1 MEKILELKDVY
12 ETDRANDAV
21 LLQLINA
28 ILEQVSSKIL
38 TDEKGFQYLL
48 YDPTEDMLNRAK
60 QKSMV
65 CLCLYYTLI
74 YVLTTLYI
82 GFIQTIDNTPHKL
95 PVELL
100 DFLHSLKDRCTDI
113 LQISITS
120 LDNLLP
126 CLNDKYA
133 QIYHQE
139 KVWFFEKDIYDCKS
153 KLDMPSQMPK
163 KGRELR
169 SPTTPC

>member
-12 ETDRANDAV
+12 EADRANDAV

-38 TDEKGFQYLL
+38 TDEKGSQYLF
-48 YDPTEDMLNRAK
+48 YDPTEDFHNIKK

-65 CLCLYYTLI
+65 CLSLYYTLI

-82 GFIQTIDNTPHKL
+82 GFIHTIDNTPHKL
-95 PVELL
+95 PVELIG
-100 DFLHSLKDRCTDI
+100 FLHSLKDRCTEI
-113 LQISITS
+113 LEISISS
-120 LDNLLP
+120 LDKILP
-126 CLNDKYA
+126 CLSNKYA

-139 KVWFFEKDIYDCKS
+139 KIWFFEKDIYDCKS
-153 KLDMPSQMPK
+153 KLEMPSQLPK
-163 KGRELR
+163 NSK
-169 SPTTPC
+169 PIN

>member
-1 MEKILELKDVY
+1 MEKIFELKEFY
-12 ETDRANDAV
+12 EADRANDAV

-28 ILEQVSSKIL
+28 ILEQVSSKVL
-38 TDEKGFQYLL
+38 TDEKGSQYLF

-82 GFIQTIDNTPHKL
+82 GFIHTIDNTPHKL

-100 DFLHSLKDRCTDI
+100 GFLHSLKDRCTEI
-113 LQISITS
+113 LEISIKS

-139 KVWFFEKDIYDCKS
+139 KVWFFEKDIYGCKG
-153 KLDMPSQMPK
+153 KLEMPSQMPK
-163 KGRELR
+163 NSK
-169 SPTTPC
+169 PIN